1 MAFLDGFINN
11 IASLPSDLHRNYAL
25 MRELDQQLQVLQ
37 KQNEERCDREL
48 ELIRKGAESGNI
60 TDASVFRF
68 SDDALAEQKDCCN
81 IADEKVALAVQAYD
95 LVDGHI
101 QRLDKYMK
109 KFDEELRRER
119 ELAGALGAMDQN
131 TDNSG
136 RIGRGNESSKPGRKR
151 SQVVSEPLNIDLDL
165 PVDPNEP
172 TYCFCNQVSYG
183 EMIACDGPD
192 CNIEWF
198 HYGCVG
204 IKERPK
210 GNWYCPNCIG
220 NDRRRKGK

>member
-1 MAFLDGFINN
+1 

-25 MRELDQQLQVLQ
+25 MRELDQQLQILQ

-48 ELIRKGAESGNI
+48 EDIRKVAESGNL

-68 SDDALAEQKDCCN
+68 SDDALTEQKDCCN
-81 IADEKVALAVQAYD
+81 ISDEKVALAVQAYD
-95 LVDGHI
+95 LVDGQI

-119 ELAGALGAMDQN
+119 DLAGAVGAMDQN
-131 TDNSG
+131 ADSSG
-136 RIGRGNESSKPGRKR
+136 RVGRGSESSKPGRKR
-151 SQVVSEPLNIDLDL
+151 SQVEAEPLNIDLDL

-192 CNIEWF
+192 
-198 HYGCVG
+198 
-204 IKERPK
+204 
-210 GNWYCPNCIG
+210 
-220 NDRRRKGK
+220 